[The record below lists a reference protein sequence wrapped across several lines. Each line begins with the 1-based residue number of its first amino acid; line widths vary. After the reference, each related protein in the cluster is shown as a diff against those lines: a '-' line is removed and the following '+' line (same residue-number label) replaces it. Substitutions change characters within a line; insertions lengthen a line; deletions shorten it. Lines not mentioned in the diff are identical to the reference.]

1 VKYGKRVDF
10 RIDTVIVL
18 AYLLGIM
25 AVGILAGY
33 RKNTSSDQFFLAG
46 RSLRWPIIGT
56 GLFCA
61 NISTIHLVGLAS
73 SGYKDGLV
81 IGNFEWMA
89 SFCLILLGIV
99 FAPFYFRSKISTLP
113 EYVEKRYGTG
123 ARTFLAFIFVMS
135 ALLVHIG
142 ISLYA
147 GAKVLEAFF
156 GIPYVASIIV
166 ISLITAIY
174 TIIGGLRAVM
184 ITDAIQAVLLLLGAA
199 ILTFAGIQALPGV
212 GVESWADFQ
221 AACRPDQLSMVQPI
235 KDAAAPGSL
244 GLREFSWYSI
254 LFGYPVLGIWYWC
267 TDQTIVQKVL
277 AAKTEKDGRNGA
289 IFAGFLKILP
299 VFLMVLPGVIG
310 YVLFQEK
317 IGDDNDATLMV
328 MMKELLPEGVR
339 GLMAAGLLAAL
350 MSTIEAALNSTATLT
365 AEDIV
370 KRLRPDTAD
379 ATLVSIGRVTA
390 GVVVVLAM
398 LWSTQGGKFGS
409 IFEAINKIPM
419 AFAPAITTIFLGGVF
434 WPRGNKQ
441 GAMAALLFNV
451 VIGLVYLAIDIPLIG
466 TEQIIA
472 GTPRHPVHAGR
483 VVSVPDVQRGLH
495 HRQPDDPG
503 SVQEADRQPLLD
515 PPVGRRA
522 RQDGGHPHRSSR
534 HGGDPVH
541 HHGRFVLDPPLGS
554 AEKGADPLEGTR
566 CFPGNTVCPERVRP
580 PDRA

>member
-1 VKYGKRVDF
+1 MESSISV
-10 RIDTVIVL
+10 IDTVIVI
-18 AYLLGIM
+18 AYLFGIM
-25 AVGILAGY
+25 MIGIVAGY
-33 RKNTSSDQFFLAG
+33 RRHTSSDQFFLAG
-46 RSLRWPIIGT
+46 RSLRWPLIGT

-73 SGYKDGLV
+73 SGYKNGLV

-89 SFCLILLGIV
+89 AFCLILLGIV

-113 EYVEKRYGTG
+113 EYLEKRYGST
-123 ARTFLAFIFVMS
+123 ARTFLAFIFIMS

-156 GIPYVASIIV
+156 GIPYMYSIIG
-166 ISLITAIY
+166 ISVITAVY

-184 ITDAIQAVLLLLGAA
+184 VTDAIQAVLLLGGAA
-199 ILTFAGIQALPGV
+199 ILTVAGLRALPGM
-212 GVESWADFQ
+212 GIESWAQFK
-221 AACRPDQLSMVQPI
+221 AACRPDQLSMIQPI
-235 KDAAAPGSL
+235 TDAAAPGRFS
-244 GLREFSWYSI
+244 LREYSWYSI
-254 LFGYPVLGIWYWC
+254 LFGYPILGIWYWC

-277 AAKTEKDGRNGA
+277 AAKTEKDGRDGA
-289 IFAGFLKILP
+289 LFAGYLKILP

-310 YVLFQEK
+310 YVLFK
-317 IGDDNDATLMV
+317 DSIGTDNDATLMV
-328 MMKELLPEGVR
+328 MMKELLPVGVR

-370 KRLRPDTAD
+370 KRLRPQTPD
-379 ATLVSIGRVTA
+379 ATLVLIGRVTA

-419 AFAPAITTIFLGGVF
+419 AFAPGITTVFLWGVF

-451 VIGLVYLAIDIPLIG
+451 VIGIVYLAIDIPLIG
-466 TEQIIA
+466 DRQLIA
-472 GTPRHPVHAGR
+472 KELGIPFMQVGWYLFLMSSAVYF
-483 VVSVPDVQRGLH
+483 VVSLATPAPTRDQIENLCWTRPLDALRGKMEGKLTDPRVMAAILFAIMGVLYAILH
-495 HRQPDDPG
+495 
-503 SVQEADRQPLLD
+503 
-515 PPVGRRA
+515 
-522 RQDGGHPHRSSR
+522 
-534 HGGDPVH
+534 
-541 HHGRFVLDPPLGS
+541 
-554 AEKGADPLEGTR
+554 
-566 CFPGNTVCPERVRP
+566 
-580 PDRA
+580 

>member
-1 VKYGKRVDF
+1 MEMGNGSISA
-10 RIDTVIVL
+10 IDTVIVVV
-18 AYLLGIM
+18 YLLGIL

-33 RKNTSSDQFFLAG
+33 RKDTSPDQFFLAG
-46 RSLRWPIIGT
+46 RSLRWPLIGT

-89 SFCLILLGIV
+89 AFCLILLGMF
-99 FAPFYFRSKISTLP
+99 FAPFYFRSRISTLP
-113 EYVEKRYGTG
+113 EYVEKRYGSG
-123 ARTFLAFIFVMS
+123 ARTFLALIFVMS

-147 GAKVLEAFF
+147 GAKVLEEFF
-156 GIPYVASIIV
+156 GIPYVASILV
-166 ISLITAIY
+166 ISAITAIY
-174 TIIGGLRAVM
+174 TILGGLRAVM

-199 ILTFAGIQALPGV
+199 ILTCTGLWALREAGIT
-212 GVESWADFQ
+212 SWSDFR
-221 AACRPDQLSMVQPI
+221 AACRPNQLSMIQPI
-235 KDAAAPGSL
+235 KDPSAPGSL

-267 TDQTIVQKVL
+267 TDQTIVQKIL
-277 AAKTEKDGRNGA
+277 AAKTEKDGRDGA

-310 YVLFQEK
+310 YVLFREQ

-328 MMKELLPEGVR
+328 MMKELLPVGVR

-365 AEDIV
+365 AEDII
-370 KRLRPDTAD
+370 KRLWPDTPD
-379 ATLVSIGRVTA
+379 AALVSVGRITA
-390 GVVVVLAM
+390 GVVILLAM
-398 LWSTQGGKFGS
+398 FWSTQGAKFGS

-419 AFAPAITTIFLGGVF
+419 AFAPGITTIFLWGVF

-466 TEQIIA
+466 SEQVVAQRIGIPFMQV
-472 GTPRHPVHAGR
+472 GWYLFLMSSSVYV
-483 VVSVPDVQRGLH
+483 VVSWLTPAPTRSQLDNLCWTRPLDALRGTM
-495 HRQPDDPG
+495 
-503 SVQEADRQPLLD
+503 
-515 PPVGRRA
+515 
-522 RQDGGHPHRSSR
+522 
-534 HGGDPVH
+534 
-541 HHGRFVLDPPLGS
+541 
-554 AEKGADPLEGTR
+554 EGTLTD
-566 CFPGNTVCPERVRP
+566 PRVM
-580 PDRA
+580 AAVLFAIMGVLYLLLH

>member
-1 VKYGKRVDF
+1 MENGSISA
-10 RIDTVIVL
+10 IDSAIVV

-25 AVGILAGY
+25 VVGILAGY

-46 RSLRWPIIGT
+46 RSFRWPLIGA
-56 GLFCA
+56 GLFVA
-61 NISTIHLVGLAS
+61 NISTIHFVGLAS

-99 FAPFYFRSKISTLP
+99 FAPFYFRSRITTLP

-123 ARTFLAFIFVMS
+123 ARTILAFIFVMS

-147 GAKVLEAFF
+147 GAKVIEELF
-156 GIPYVASIIV
+156 GIPSLVSIVV
-166 ISLITAIY
+166 IAVVTAIY
-174 TIIGGLRAVM
+174 TILGGLKAVM
-184 ITDAIQAVLLLLGAA
+184 ITDGIQAVLLLLGAA
-199 ILTFAGIQALPGV
+199 ILTFAGIQALPGA
-212 GVESWADFQ
+212 GIESWADLR
-221 AACRPDQLSMVQPI
+221 AACRPDQLSMIQPI

-277 AAKTEKDGRNGA
+277 AAKTEKDGRDGA

-310 YVLFQEK
+310 HVLFREK
-317 IGDDNDATLMV
+317 IGNNNDATLMV
-328 MMKELLPEGVR
+328 MMKELLPTGVR

-350 MSTIEAALNSTATLT
+350 MSTVQAALNSTATLT

-370 KRLRPDTAD
+370 KRLRPDTSD
-379 ATLVSIGRVTA
+379 AALVKIGRISA
-390 GVVVVLAM
+390 AVVVVLAIF
-398 LWSTQGGKFGS
+398 WSTQGGKFGS

-419 AFAPAITTIFLGGVF
+419 AFAPGITTIFLWGVF
-434 WPRGNKQ
+434 WRRGNKQ

-451 VIGLVYLAIDIPLIG
+451 VLGLVYLMIDIPLIG

-472 GTPRHPVHAGR
+472 KRLGIPFMQVGWYLFLMSSAVYVAVSLMTP
-483 VVSVPDVQRGLH
+483 
-495 HRQPDDPG
+495 
-503 SVQEADRQPLLD
+503 
-515 PPVGRRA
+515 PP
-522 RQDGGHPHRSSR
+522 
-534 HGGDPVH
+534 
-541 HHGRFVLDPPLGS
+541 
-554 AEKGADPLEGTR
+554 AEKQLNNLCWTRPLDALRGKIEGPLTDPRIMATILLVVMGILY
-566 CFPGNTVCPERVRP
+566 
-580 PDRA
+580 ALLH

>member
-1 VKYGKRVDF
+1 MEGGTISTVDT
-10 RIDTVIVL
+10 IIVVV
-18 AYLLGIM
+18 YLVGIM

-33 RKNTSSDQFFLAG
+33 RKHASSDQFFLAG

-89 SFCLILLGIV
+89 AFCLILLGIV

-113 EYVEKRYGTG
+113 EYVQKRYGTG
-123 ARTFLAFIFVMS
+123 ARTFLAVIFVMS
-135 ALLVHIG
+135 GLLVHIG

-147 GAKVLEAFF
+147 GAIVLEEFF
-156 GIPYVASIIV
+156 GIPHMISIV
-166 ISLITAIY
+166 GISVITAIY

-184 ITDAIQAVLLLLGAA
+184 ITDVIQAVLLLAGAA
-199 ILTFAGIQALPGV
+199 ILTIAGIVALPSV
-212 GVESWADFQ
+212 GVESWADFR
-221 AACRPDQLSMVQPI
+221 AACRPDQLSMIQPI

-254 LFGYPVLGIWYWC
+254 LFGYPILGIWYWC
-267 TDQTIVQKVL
+267 TDQTIVQKIL
-277 AAKTEKDGRNGA
+277 AAKTEKDGRDGA

-310 YVLFQEK
+310 YVLFQER

-328 MMKELLPEGVR
+328 MMKELLPVGIR

-370 KRLRPDTAD
+370 KRMRPDTSD
-379 ATLVSIGRVTA
+379 SQLVLIGRVTA
-390 GVVVVLAM
+390 VVVVVLAM
-398 LWSTQGGKFGS
+398 LWSTQGAKFGS

-419 AFAPAITTIFLGGVF
+419 AFAPGITTVFLWGVF

-441 GAMAALLFNV
+441 GAMAALVFNV
-451 VIGLVYLAIDIPLIG
+451 VIGLAYLAIDIPLIG
-466 TEQIIA
+466 SDQIIA
-472 GTPRHPVHAGR
+472 GRLGIPFMQVGWYLFLMSSAVYF
-483 VVSVPDVQRGLH
+483 VVSLATPA
-495 HRQPDDPG
+495 P
-503 SVQEADRQPLLD
+503 
-515 PPVGRRA
+515 A
-522 RQDGGHPHRSSR
+522 RQQIDNLCWTRP
-534 HGGDPVH
+534 
-541 HHGRFVLDPPLGS
+541 LDALRG
-554 AEKGADPLEGTR
+554 KMEGTLSD
-566 CFPGNTVCPERVRP
+566 PRVM
-580 PDRA
+580 AAILFAIMAVLYMVLH

>member
-1 VKYGKRVDF
+1 MENGSISAVDTF
-10 RIDTVIVL
+10 IVI
-18 AYLLGIM
+18 AYLIGIM

-33 RKNTSSDQFFLAG
+33 RRHATSDQFFLAG

-73 SGYKDGLV
+73 DGYRVGLV

-89 SFCLILLGIV
+89 AFCLILLGIV

-123 ARTFLAFIFVMS
+123 ARTFLALIFVMS

-147 GAKVLEAFF
+147 GAKVLEEFF
-156 GIPYVASIIV
+156 GIPYVASIIG
-166 ISLITAIY
+166 ISVITAIY
-174 TIIGGLRAVM
+174 TIIGGLKAVM

-199 ILTFAGIQALPGV
+199 FLTFAAIQALPGV
-212 GVESWADFQ
+212 GIESWAEFK
-221 AACRPDQLSMVQPI
+221 AACRPDQLSMIQPI
-235 KDAAAPGSL
+235 KDPAAQGSL

-267 TDQTIVQKVL
+267 TDQTIVQKIL
-277 AAKTEKDGRNGA
+277 AAKTEKDGRDGA

-317 IGDDNDATLMV
+317 IGEDNDATLMV
-328 MMKELLPEGVR
+328 MMKELLPEGIR

-370 KRLRPDTAD
+370 KRLRPDTPD
-379 ATLVSIGRVTA
+379 ATLVRIGRITA
-390 GVVVVLAM
+390 GAVVVLAM

-409 IFEAINKIPM
+409 IFVAINKIPM
-419 AFAPAITTIFLGGVF
+419 AFAPGITTIFLLGVF
-434 WPRGNKQ
+434 WRRGNKQ

-451 VIGLVYLAIDIPLIG
+451 LVGLVYLAI
-466 TEQIIA
+466 EQIIA
-472 GTPRHPVHAGR
+472 QRLGIPFMQVGWYLFLMSSGVYV
-483 VVSVPDVQRGLH
+483 VVSLMTPAPAREQTDNLCWTRPLDAVRG
-495 HRQPDDPG
+495 
-503 SVQEADRQPLLD
+503 
-515 PPVGRRA
+515 
-522 RQDGGHPHRSSR
+522 
-534 HGGDPVH
+534 
-541 HHGRFVLDPPLGS
+541 
-554 AEKGADPLEGTR
+554 KMEGTLTD
-566 CFPGNTVCPERVRP
+566 PRVMAVILFTIMGVLYILLR
-580 PDRA
+580 

>member
-1 VKYGKRVDF
+1 M
-10 RIDTVIVL
+10 IDAIIIAV
-18 AYLLGIM
+18 YLIGIM

-33 RKNTSSDQFFLAG
+33 RKNVSSDQFFLAG
-46 RSLRWPIIGT
+46 RSLKWPIIGT

-113 EYVEKRYGTG
+113 EYLEKRYSTG

-147 GAKVLEAFF
+147 GAKVLEEFF
-156 GIPYVASIIV
+156 GINYVISIIG
-166 ISLITAIY
+166 ISVITAIY
-174 TIIGGLRAVM
+174 TILGGLRAVM
-184 ITDAIQAVLLLLGAA
+184 ITDAIQAVLLLAGAA
-199 ILTFAGIQALPGV
+199 ILTFFGMKALPGI
-212 GVESWADFQ
+212 GIESWADFK
-221 AACRPDQLSMVQPI
+221 AACRPDQLSMIQPI
-235 KDAAAPGSL
+235 TDSAAPGRF

-267 TDQTIVQKVL
+267 TDQTIVQKIL
-277 AAKTEKDGRNGA
+277 AARTEKDARDGA

-299 VFLMVLPGVIG
+299 VFLMVLPGAIG
-310 YVLFQEK
+310 YVLFK
-317 IGDDNDATLMV
+317 DTIGTDNDSTLMV
-328 MMKELLPEGVR
+328 MMKNLLPVGVR

-370 KRLRPDTAD
+370 KRLRPDTPD
-379 ATLVSIGRVTA
+379 SKLVLIGRVTA
-390 GVVVVLAM
+390 GIVVVLAM

-419 AFAPAITTIFLGGVF
+419 AFAPGITAVFLWGVF
-434 WPRGNKQ
+434 WPRGNKY
-441 GAMAALLFNV
+441 GAVSALAFNV
-451 VIGLVYLAIDIPLIG
+451 IIGLVYLAIDIPLVGSKQLIAKELG
-466 TEQIIA
+466 IPFMQVGWYLFLMSSAVYFVVSLATKAPDREQIENLCWTRPMDA
-472 GTPRHPVHAGR
+472 LRGKMEGLTDPRVMA
-483 VVSVPDVQRGLH
+483 VIL
-495 HRQPDDPG
+495 
-503 SVQEADRQPLLD
+503 
-515 PPVGRRA
+515 
-522 RQDGGHPHRSSR
+522 
-534 HGGDPVH
+534 
-541 HHGRFVLDPPLGS
+541 FVIMAVLYSIL
-554 AEKGADPLEGTR
+554 R
-566 CFPGNTVCPERVRP
+566 
-580 PDRA
+580 